1 MFKSTV
7 GWYSYSILNWKIET
21 PMNKLNV
28 WQNLVPFISYKK
40 ETNIFLLYLDYIKNR
55 DQTTKMNGTD
65 SYALPLGL
73 LL

>member
-1 MFKSTV
+1 
-7 GWYSYSILNWKIET
+7 
-21 PMNKLNV
+21 MNKLNV
-28 WQNLVPFISYKK
+28 WQNFVPFISYKK

-55 DQTTKMNGTD
+55 GQTTKMNGTD